1 MSLTIS
7 EEAKQRLA
15 PFLTE
20 ANTFLLVAN
29 DGSNPYSSAE
39 GCCMIGDRFIIV
51 PVDQAE
57 APYTETIANDSFHV
71 YTSTYDQMFLTGHL
85 QLVIH
90 PNAGTITLKNESGI
104 LDSNVDIYQHYKSKQ
119 NA

>member
-7 EEAKQRLA
+7 EEVKQRLA

-20 ANTFLLVAN
+20 TNTFLLVAN

-104 LDSNVDIYQHYKSKQ
+104 LDSNVGSKS
-119 NA
+119 

>member
-7 EEAKQRLA
+7 EEVKQRLA

-20 ANTFLLVAN
+20 TNTFLLVAN

-90 PNAGTITLKNESGI
+90 PNAGTITLKMK
-104 LDSNVDIYQHYKSKQ
+104 VAY
-119 NA
+119 

>member
-57 APYTETIANDSFHV
+57 APIPKQLLMILF
-71 YTSTYDQMFLTGHL
+71 TSTLRRMTKCF
-85 QLVIH
+85 
-90 PNAGTITLKNESGI
+90 
-104 LDSNVDIYQHYKSKQ
+104 
-119 NA
+119 

>member
-7 EEAKQRLA
+7 EEVKQRLA

-20 ANTFLLVAN
+20 TNTFLLVAN

-57 APYTETIANDSFHV
+57 APYTKTNVFNRAFTASDS
-71 YTSTYDQMFLTGHL
+71 SECG
-85 QLVIH
+85 
-90 PNAGTITLKNESGI
+90 N
-104 LDSNVDIYQHYKSKQ
+104 HYFKK
-119 NA
+119 

>member
-7 EEAKQRLA
+7 EEVKQRLA

-20 ANTFLLVAN
+20 TNTFLLVAN

-57 APYTETIANDSFHV
+57 APYTETIPNVFNRAFTASDS
-71 YTSTYDQMFLTGHL
+71 SECG
-85 QLVIH
+85 
-90 PNAGTITLKNESGI
+90 N
-104 LDSNVDIYQHYKSKQ
+104 HYFKK
-119 NA
+119 

>member
-57 APYTETIANDSFHV
+57 APYTETIANDLYQKLGCIVIDVASLSIEETASMILNALNLEDHS
-71 YTSTYDQMFLTGHL
+71 YYSTETSED
-85 QLVIH
+85 
-90 PNAGTITLKNESGI
+90 
-104 LDSNVDIYQHYKSKQ
+104 
-119 NA
+119 

>member
-7 EEAKQRLA
+7 EEVKQRLA

-20 ANTFLLVAN
+20 TNTFLLVAN

-57 APYTETIANDSFHV
+57 APYTETIA
-71 YTSTYDQMFLTGHL
+71 YDQMFLTGHL

-104 LDSNVDIYQHYKSKQ
+104 LDSNVDIYQH
-119 NA
+119 

>member
-7 EEAKQRLA
+7 EEVKQRLA

-20 ANTFLLVAN
+20 TNTFLLVAN

-57 APYTETIANDSFHV
+57 APYTETIANDSF
-71 YTSTYDQMFLTGHL
+71 TS
-85 QLVIH
+85 
-90 PNAGTITLKNESGI
+90 I
-104 LDSNVDIYQHYKSKQ
+104 LRRMTKCFNRAFTASDSSECGNHYFKMKV
-119 NA
+119 AY

>member
-29 DGSNPYSSAE
+29 DGSNPYSSVVL
-39 GCCMIGDRFIIV
+39 MIIIYIIYEYECLLFCFLMF
-51 PVDQAE
+51 AF
-57 APYTETIANDSFHV
+57 AAV
-71 YTSTYDQMFLTGHL
+71 YMDYAFFCLNYAM
-85 QLVIH
+85 
-90 PNAGTITLKNESGI
+90 
-104 LDSNVDIYQHYKSKQ
+104 
-119 NA
+119 

>member
-7 EEAKQRLA
+7 EEVKQRLA

-20 ANTFLLVAN
+20 TNTFLLVAN

-57 APYTETIANDSFHV
+57 APYTKTIANDSFHV
-71 YTSTYDQMFLTGHL
+71 YTSTYDQMFFNRAFT
-85 QLVIH
+85 
-90 PNAGTITLKNESGI
+90 AS
-104 LDSNVDIYQHYKSKQ
+104 DSSECGNHYFKK
-119 NA
+119 

>member
-7 EEAKQRLA
+7 EEVKQRLA

-20 ANTFLLVAN
+20 TNTFLLVAN

-51 PVDQAE
+51 PVDQLSYLTEQDFLRLVLFFFAKYGVIFV
-57 APYTETIANDSFHV
+57 APCFDKRYFW
-71 YTSTYDQMFLTGHL
+71 L
-85 QLVIH
+85 
-90 PNAGTITLKNESGI
+90 
-104 LDSNVDIYQHYKSKQ
+104 
-119 NA
+119 